1 MYLLPALIGLWKL
14 SLVKCHVSFM
24 QPTLVKP
31 VQLIITVILLTVSDV
46 HYFSM
51 LFASQ

>member
-1 MYLLPALIGLWKL
+1 
-14 SLVKCHVSFM
+14 M

-51 LFASQ
+51 LFASQWFDILLNTRAVELMR